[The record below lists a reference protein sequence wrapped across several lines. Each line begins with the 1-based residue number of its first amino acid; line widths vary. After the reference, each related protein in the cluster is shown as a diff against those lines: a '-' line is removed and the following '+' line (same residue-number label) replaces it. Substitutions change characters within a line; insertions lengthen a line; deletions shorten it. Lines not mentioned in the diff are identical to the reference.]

1 MIGDWKTGVGNQ
13 ELPELTGK
21 FDLGIQN
28 ETRKR
33 LTTLCQESSPVIA
46 NILFQQHMR

>member
-1 MIGDWKTGVGNQ
+1 MIGDWKTRVGNQ

-28 ETRKR
+28 ETG
-33 LTTLCQESSPVIA
+33 QG
-46 NILFQQHMR
+46 